1 MNKHMPS
8 MGWRDGTRHLFSLRV
23 YYEDTDSG
31 GIVYY
36 GSYMR
41 FIERA
46 RSEWL
51 RLAGG
56 DALMGDGLFVVR
68 RCYGDY
74 HRPARL
80 HDILIVETQLCHLK
94 KCSLR
99 LHQRV
104 MKGEE
109 LVSSFDVTLAF
120 IHKERMRVMAMPASL
135 VACLNPMLAE
145 S

>member
-1 MNKHMPS
+1 MNNHRPS
-8 MGWRDGTRHLFSLRV
+8 MGWFDGTRHMFSLRV

-36 GSYMR
+36 GSYLR

-56 DALMGDGLFVVR
+56 DVGDGLFVVR

-80 HDILIVETQLCHLK
+80 HDVLIVETQLCHLK
-94 KCSLR
+94 KCSVR

-104 MKGEE
+104 MKEKE
-109 LVSSFDVTLAF
+109 LLSSFEVTLAF
-120 IHKERMRVMAMPASL
+120 IHTERMGVMAMPASL
-135 VACLNPMLAE
+135 VACLEPMLAE